1 MVCKKW
7 RYVRLLHAGE
17 MALHRG
23 GKMITLLLI
32 AYAFMAGMT
41 TEYSHTRQKELG
53 YKTHINWISI
63 IAGIAW
69 PYTIWRISR

>member
-1 MVCKKW
+1 
-7 RYVRLLHAGE
+7 
-17 MALHRG
+17 
-23 GKMITLLLI
+23 MITLFLI

-53 YKTHINWISI
+53 YKTHLSCISI

>member
-1 MVCKKW
+1 
-7 RYVRLLHAGE
+7 
-17 MALHRG
+17 
-23 GKMITLLLI
+23 MITLFLI
-32 AYAFMAGMT
+32 VYAFMAGMT